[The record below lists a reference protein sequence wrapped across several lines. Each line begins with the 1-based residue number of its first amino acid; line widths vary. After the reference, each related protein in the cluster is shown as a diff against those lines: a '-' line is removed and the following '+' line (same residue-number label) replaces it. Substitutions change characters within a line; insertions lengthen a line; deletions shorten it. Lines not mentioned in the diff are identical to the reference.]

1 MGDLESTWEAQPHD
15 QLPNVE
21 EVKAGLPDNQQN
33 KNSVNELKSWIRHR
47 PTAAWFLAS
56 VLLAGFVSGFIGV
69 VILLKSEEE
78 SSPSSS
84 SAEAHPSSATTTP
97 THMSV
102 EDRLRAI
109 LAQPGGSP
117 FVEGSYQQKALSQL
131 QSRETFYASYSDQR
145 LAQVYGLLSLYYS
158 TNDSDEAW
166 STAPFWVHSEY
177 ECQWEGIS
185 CDPMGHVT
193 AMDLSD
199 LALNGVV
206 PAELALVAS
215 AEIIHLDDNPGL
227 TGLIPAFFGRMASLG
242 KPLSRRGPYHVT
254 RCGLQRDSRLPFHTV
269 VELTLTRCGFVGNMP
284 AEICQ
289 LKLDNEVVTI
299 EADCLAQ
306 IACNAFCCERCT

>member
-1 MGDLESTWEAQPHD
+1 MTGDLESTWEAQPHD

-21 EVKAGLPDNQQN
+21 EVKAGLPGNQQN
-33 KNSVNELKSWIRHR
+33 KISVNELKSWILHR

-56 VLLAGFVSGFIGV
+56 VLLAGFVSGFIGM

-84 SAEAHPSSATTTP
+84 SAEVHPSSATTTP

-102 EDRLRAI
+102 EDRLRATI
-109 LAQPGGSP
+109 LAQPSGSP
-117 FVEGSYQQKALSQL
+117 FVEGSYQQKALSKL
-131 QSRETFYASYSDQR
+131 QSQETFYASYSDLR
-145 LAQVYGLLSLYYS
+145 LAQVYGMLSLYYS

-166 STAPFWVHSEY
+166 STAPFWAHSEY

-215 AEIIHLDDNPGL
+215 VEIIHLDDNPGL

-242 KPLSRRGPYHVT
+242 KSLSRRGPYHVT
-254 RCGLQRDSRLPFHTV
+254 RCGLHVTHTFLFHGSRTDADRVWLCGEHASGDLPAKV
-269 VELTLTRCGFVGNMP
+269 
-284 AEICQ
+284 
-289 LKLDNEVVTI
+289 
-299 EADCLAQ
+299 
-306 IACNAFCCERCT
+306 